1 MRVNAKLLA
10 NYQRQ
15 TVCLV
20 GRVLQC
26 EPQGMSFKMESPD
39 KQVVQ
44 IIMKKPI
51 QEPLEGIIEVVG
63 EVTAKLA
70 IVCESYVL
78 FPPALAD
85 NFDVATNN
93 SRLKTARKTGQ
104 VTNKPPDMASYNAVV
119 ESLQNSRDYY
129 PTMASS

>member
-20 GRVLQC
+20 GKVLQS

-44 IIMKKPI
+44 VIMKNPI
-51 QEPLEGIIEVVG
+51 QEPLEGIIEVIG

-70 IVCESYVL
+70 IVCESYVR
-78 FPPALAD
+78 FPPATTED
-85 NFDVATNN
+85 F
-93 SRLKTARKTGQ
+93 
-104 VTNKPPDMASYNAVV
+104 DMATYNAVV
-119 ESLQNSRDYY
+119 ETIQNVKDYY
-129 PTMASS
+129 PTMASA

>member
-78 FPPALAD
+78 FPPALAE
-85 NFDVATNN
+85 NF
-93 SRLKTARKTGQ
+93 
-104 VTNKPPDMASYNAVV
+104 DMASYNAVV
-119 ESLQNSRDYY
+119 ETIQNSKDYY

>member
-20 GRVLQC
+20 GRVLQS
-26 EPQGMSFKMESPD
+26 EPQGMSFKMKSPD
-39 KQVVQ
+39 EQVVQ
-44 IIMKKPI
+44 VIMKNPI

-78 FPPALAD
+78 FPPAVTE
-85 NFDVATNN
+85 NFDMGT
-93 SRLKTARKTGQ
+93 
-104 VTNKPPDMASYNAVV
+104 YNAVV
-119 ESLQNSRDYY
+119 ETIQNAKDYY
-129 PTMASS
+129 PTMAPA